1 MICPLVFVCH
11 DLRDKRGY
19 TPLHTASASGKV
31 GMVEKLIAAGAD
43 STAEDFSGRAPQ
55 DVAGNQECFA
65 LMRLSSVLMQ
75 DADRLR
81 ARTLRGEDLSRTLS
95 APAPY

>member
-1 MICPLVFVCH
+1 MLHCILCVSNER
-11 DLRDKRGY
+11 RDKRGY

-43 STAEDFSGRAPQ
+43 STAEDYSGHAPQ

-81 ARTLRGEDLSRTLS
+81 ASTLRGEDLSRTLS
-95 APAPY
+95 APAAY